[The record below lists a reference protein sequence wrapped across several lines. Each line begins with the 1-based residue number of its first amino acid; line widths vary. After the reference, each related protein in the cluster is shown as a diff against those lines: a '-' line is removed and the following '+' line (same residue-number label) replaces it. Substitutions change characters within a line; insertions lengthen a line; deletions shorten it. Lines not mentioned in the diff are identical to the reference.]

1 MANYIATDAQL
12 TATANAIRAK
22 TGSSAALEWDSS
34 SGFADDI
41 AAIATG
47 FGVTALTAADF
58 TFAVGKAYRA
68 TVGTTFGNQN
78 DTTKACVAGINVSP
92 GDIIV
97 YLPIYDGNDNL
108 MSCRLVGRAP
118 NNGKVSET
126 TVLSNGGVVTV
137 GSGTAR
143 VYFNFGY
150 TAAQA
155 VTMTTEAC
163 QLFTVYWVHA
173 S

>member
-1 MANYIATDAQL
+1 MTEYKVNDTALDA
-12 TATANAIRAK
+12 TATAIQDLTGESAQLVWDAI
-22 TGSSAALEWDSS
+22 T
-34 SGFADDI
+34 GFADDI

-47 FGVTALTAADF
+47 FEVTALTASDF
-58 TFAVGKAYRA
+58 TFAVGKAYKS
-68 TVGTTFGNQN
+68 TVGTTFGTQN
-78 DTTKACVAGINVSP
+78 DTTKSCVAGINVSP

-97 YLPIYDGNDNL
+97 YIPIYDGNDNL

-155 VTMTTEAC
+155 ITMTTEAC
-163 QLFTVYWVHA
+163 QLFAVYWVHA